1 VKIIII
7 EFDDELRECIQFLF
21 EEHETTCYKT
31 ISLLPKELQE
41 VDFIIIDLDHQ
52 PDKTQKYL
60 SHLRTR
66 TSRAHI
72 VGTSSKNEIEGVD
85 LALFDRLLYKPHI
98 SPLLDIIK
106 T

>member
-31 ISLLPKELQE
+31 INLLPEDLLE
-41 VDFIIIDLDHQ
+41 VDFIIIDLDHKL
-52 PDKTQKYL
+52 DEIQKYL
-60 SHLRTR
+60 SHLRSR
-66 TSRAHI
+66 TPRAHI
-72 VGTSSKNEIEGVD
+72 IGTSSKNEIEGVD
-85 LALFDRLLYKPHI
+85 HSLFDRLLFKPHI